1 MTMQPRSWKILW
13 WSLFVVWATGALLG
27 VNHIRSGLITSHG
40 ADLTLPAWMY
50 IMIRSLENP
59 ARRSWLRRSF
69 GRTPER
75 AASVLFVGSA
85 LTEVSQYYW
94 PAGVFPGVFDPWDIV
109 MYGVGLLFCY
119 VLDRSSLR
127 STSAVPKGSM
137 FNVEREV
144 S

>member
-13 WSLFVVWATGALLG
+13 WSLFVVWAAGALLG

-50 IMIRSLENP
+50 IMLRSLQNP
-59 ARRSWLRRSF
+59 GRKSWLHRTF
-69 GRTPER
+69 GRTPEL
-75 AASVLFVGSA
+75 AGSALFVGSV

-94 PAGVFPGVFDPWDIV
+94 PTGVFRGVFDPWDIV
-109 MYGVGLLFCY
+109 MYGVGLLVCY
-119 VLDRSSLR
+119 AVDRSSLR
-127 STSAVPKGSM
+127 STSSVAKRSM